1 MGELSWRG
9 GVVKKSTVYLFEK
22 SYQFWYDHSV
32 ARDVL
37 PSAEARSQLPRLIE
51 EIAADRELTF
61 EVGRQRRR
69 EVVLLSAARYDEMLE
84 REDLVRDLAWATF
97 AQERIE
103 NPTSAPVS
111 WAEAQERRA
120 RGK

>member
-1 MGELSWRG
+1 LN
-9 GVVKKSTVYLFEK
+9 EK
-22 SYQFWYDHSV
+22 SYELWYDYRV

-51 EIAADRELTF
+51 EIAADPGVTF

-84 REDLVRDLAWATF
+84 RDELVRDLAWAAF

-103 NPTSAPVS
+103 NATSAPVS
-111 WAEAQERRA
+111 WAEAQRRRA
-120 RGK
+120 RRK

>member
-1 MGELSWRG
+1 MRTSSRYS
-9 GVVKKSTVYLFEK
+9 VEK
-22 SYQFWYDHSV
+22 SYELWYDHRV
-32 ARDVL
+32 AQDVL

-51 EIAADRELTF
+51 EIAADPEVTF

-84 REDLVRDLAWATF
+84 REELVRDLAWAAF

-111 WAEAQERRA
+111 WAEAERRRA
-120 RGK
+120 RRK